1 MAKTRNG
8 ESGGAG
14 WSSGFVGRLEM
25 PADRSGRRRWSAEVK
40 GRLVRESL
48 APGATVSGVARRHGL
63 MPQQLTRWR
72 RLARQG
78 RLALPAAPEAE
89 TVAEDDAGA
98 FAALVVAEDPT
109 PPPSPSPAT
118 ATEDPVELVV
128 GTVVVRLPATTPAVR
143 IAEIAAAL
151 ETRR

>member
-1 MAKTRNG
+1 MRRKRTADAN
-8 ESGGAG
+8 GAG
-14 WSSGFVGRLEM
+14 WSSGFVGRLEVR
-25 PADRSGRRRWSAEVK
+25 ADRSGRRNWPAEVK
-40 GRLVRESL
+40 GRIVGESL

-72 RLARQG
+72 RLA
-78 RLALPAAPEAE
+78 LPAAPENE
-89 TVAEDDAGA
+89 TAGEDGAGA
-98 FAALVVAEDPT
+98 FAALVVAEDP
-109 PPPSPSPAT
+109 PPEPAT
-118 ATEDPVELVV
+118 AAEGSIELVV

>member
-1 MAKTRNG
+1 MRRKRTADAN
-8 ESGGAG
+8 GAG
-14 WSSGFVGRLEM
+14 WSSGFVGRLEVR
-25 PADRSGRRRWSAEVK
+25 ADRSGRRNWPAEVK
-40 GRLVRESL
+40 GRIVRESL

-78 RLALPAAPEAE
+78 RLALPEAPETAG
-89 TVAEDDAGA
+89 ADSAGA
-98 FAALVVAEDPT
+98 FAALVVAEDP
-109 PPPSPSPAT
+109 PPEPAT
-118 ATEDPVELVV
+118 AAEGSIELVV
-128 GTVVVRLPATTPAVR
+128 GPVVVRLPATTPAVR

>member
-1 MAKTRNG
+1 MAKKRDG

-14 WSSGFVGRLEM
+14 WTSGFVGRLEVL
-25 PADRSGRRRWSAEVK
+25 ADRSGRRRWSAEVK

-78 RLALPAAPEAE
+78 RLALPEAPETAG
-89 TVAEDDAGA
+89 ADSAGA
-98 FAALVVAEDPT
+98 FAALVVAEDP
-109 PPPSPSPAT
+109 PPEPAT
-118 ATEDPVELVV
+118 AAEGSIELVV

>member
-1 MAKTRNG
+1 
-8 ESGGAG
+8 
-14 WSSGFVGRLEM
+14 LEV

-48 APGATVSGVARRHGL
+48 APGATVSGMARRHGL

-78 RLALPAAPEAE
+78 RLALPEAPETAG
-89 TVAEDDAGA
+89 ADSAGA
-98 FAALVVAEDPT
+98 FAALVVAEDPM

-118 ATEDPVELVV
+118 ATEGAIELVV

>member
-8 ESGGAG
+8 ECGGAG
-14 WSSGFVGRLEM
+14 WTSGFVGRLEV

-98 FAALVVAEDPT
+98 FAALVIAEDP
-109 PPPSPSPAT
+109 PPEPAT
-118 ATEDPVELVV
+118 AAEGSIELVV

>member
-1 MAKTRNG
+1 MTKKRTAAAN
-8 ESGGAG
+8 GAG
-14 WSSGFVGRLEM
+14 WSSGFVGRLEVR
-25 PADRSGRRRWSAEVK
+25 ADRSGRRNWPPDVK
-40 GRLVRESL
+40 GRIVGETL

-78 RLALPAAPEAE
+78 RLALPEAPENE
-89 TVAEDDAGA
+89 TAGEDGAGA
-98 FAALVVAEDPT
+98 FAALVVAEDP
-109 PPPSPSPAT
+109 PPEPAT
-118 ATEDPVELVV
+118 AAEDPVELVV
-128 GTVVVRLPATTPAVR
+128 GTVVVRLPATTAAVR

>member
-1 MAKTRNG
+1 
-8 ESGGAG
+8 
-14 WSSGFVGRLEM
+14 
-25 PADRSGRRRWSAEVK
+25 
-40 GRLVRESL
+40 
-48 APGATVSGVARRHGL
+48 
-63 MPQQLTRWR
+63 MPQ

-78 RLALPAAPEAE
+78 RLALPAAPEVE

-98 FAALVVAEDPT
+98 FAALVVAEDP
-109 PPPSPSPAT
+109 PPSPAT
-118 ATEDPVELVV
+118 ATGAEGSIELVV

>member
-1 MAKTRNG
+1 MTKKRTAAAN
-8 ESGGAG
+8 GAG
-14 WSSGFVGRLEM
+14 WSSGFVGRLEVH
-25 PADRSGRRRWSAEVK
+25 ADRSGRRNWPPEAK

-78 RLALPAAPEAE
+78 RLALPEAPETAG
-89 TVAEDDAGA
+89 AADAGA
-98 FAALVVAEDPT
+98 FAALVVAEDP
-109 PPPSPSPAT
+109 PPEPAT
-118 ATEDPVELVV
+118 AAERSIELVV

-143 IAEIAAAL
+143 LAEIAAAL
-151 ETRR
+151 EVRR

>member
-1 MAKTRNG
+1 MTKKRNA
-8 ESGGAG
+8 EADGGG
-14 WSSGFVGRLEM
+14 WTSGFVGRLEV
-25 PADRSGRRRWSAEVK
+25 PADRSGRRRWSAEAK
-40 GRLVRESL
+40 GRIVRESL

-98 FAALVVAEDPT
+98 FAALVVAEDP
-109 PPPSPSPAT
+109 PPEPAT
-118 ATEDPVELVV
+118 AAEGSIELVV

>member
-1 MAKTRNG
+1 MAKKRDG
-8 ESGGAG
+8 ETGGAG
-14 WSSGFVGRLEM
+14 WTSGFVGRLEV

-40 GRLVRESL
+40 GRIVGESL
-48 APGATVSGVARRHGL
+48 VPGATVSGVARRHGL

-98 FAALVVAEDPT
+98 FAALVVAEDP
-109 PPPSPSPAT
+109 PPSPAT
-118 ATEDPVELVV
+118 AAEGSIELVV
-128 GTVVVRLPATTPAVR
+128 GTVVVRLPATTPAVC

>member
-1 MAKTRNG
+1 MAKKRNG

-14 WSSGFVGRLEM
+14 WTSGFVGRLEV
-25 PADRSGRRRWSAEVK
+25 PTDRSGRRRWSAEVK

-78 RLALPAAPEAE
+78 RLALPEAPETAG
-89 TVAEDDAGA
+89 ADSAGA
-98 FAALVVAEDPT
+98 FAALVVAEDP
-109 PPPSPSPAT
+109 PPSPAT
-118 ATEDPVELVV
+118 AAEGSIELVV
-128 GTVVVRLPATTPAVR
+128 GPVVVRLPATIPAVR

>member
-1 MAKTRNG
+1 MRRKRTADAN
-8 ESGGAG
+8 GAG
-14 WSSGFVGRLEM
+14 WSSGFVGRLEVR
-25 PADRSGRRRWSAEVK
+25 ADRSGRRNWPPDVK
-40 GRLVRESL
+40 GRIVRETL

-63 MPQQLTRWR
+63 MPQQVTTWR

-78 RLALPAAPEAE
+78 RLALPEAPENE
-89 TVAEDDAGA
+89 TAGEDDAGA
-98 FAALVVAEDPT
+98 FAALVVAEDP
-109 PPPSPSPAT
+109 PPEPAT
-118 ATEDPVELVV
+118 AAEGSIELVV

>member
-1 MAKTRNG
+1 MTKKGTAAAN
-8 ESGGAG
+8 GAG
-14 WSSGFVGRLEM
+14 WSSGFVGRLEVR
-25 PADRSGRRRWSAEVK
+25 ADRSGRRNWPPEAK
-40 GRLVRESL
+40 GRIVRESL
-48 APGATVSGVARRHGL
+48 APAATVSGVARRHGL

-78 RLALPAAPEAE
+78 RLALPEAPENE
-89 TVAEDDAGA
+89 TAGAAGAGA

-109 PPPSPSPAT
+109 PPPTPAP
-118 ATEDPVELVV
+118 AAEGSIELVV

>member
-1 MAKTRNG
+1 
-8 ESGGAG
+8 
-14 WSSGFVGRLEM
+14 
-25 PADRSGRRRWSAEVK
+25 
-40 GRLVRESL
+40 
-48 APGATVSGVARRHGL
+48 

-89 TVAEDDAGA
+89 DDAGA

-109 PPPSPSPAT
+109 PPPATAPAT

-128 GTVVVRLPATTPAVR
+128 GTLVVRLPATTPAVR

>member
-1 MAKTRNG
+1 MAKTRDG

-14 WSSGFVGRLEM
+14 WTSGFVGRLEV

-109 PPPSPSPAT
+109 PPPATAT

-151 ETRR
+151 EVRR

>member
-1 MAKTRNG
+1 MTKKRTAAAN
-8 ESGGAG
+8 GAG
-14 WSSGFVGRLEM
+14 WTSGFVGRLEV
-25 PADRSGRRRWSAEVK
+25 ATDRSGRRNWPPEVK
-40 GRLVRESL
+40 GRIVRESL

-78 RLALPAAPEAE
+78 RLALPVAPEVE

-109 PPPSPSPAT
+109 PEPAT
-118 ATEDPVELVV
+118 AVEGSIELVV
-128 GTVVVRLPATTPAVR
+128 GMVVVRLPATTPAVR

-151 ETRR
+151 EARR